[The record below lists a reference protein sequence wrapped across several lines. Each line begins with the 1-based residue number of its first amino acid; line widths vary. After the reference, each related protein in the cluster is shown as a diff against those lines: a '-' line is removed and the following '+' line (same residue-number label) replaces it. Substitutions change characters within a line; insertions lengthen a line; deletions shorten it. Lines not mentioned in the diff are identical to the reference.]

1 MNESYNDNLNN
12 KEKRGFKIPLII
24 IAILI
29 VLLVSVGIITF
40 LNKKRDNSPENI
52 YYTIIDRMESKIANV
67 VSENSKIFTKLSS
80 YSGNIKVSYETN
92 NADLKNIAN
101 ILNNLDISFT
111 DEIDYQNK
119 INNSLINLTYQNKKI
134 GDFNLLL
141 KDEDIYFDL
150 GSIYNKPIKLVNE
163 NYNDIWNLN
172 YTNDLKIIISE
183 FAKIFKNNLKEEYF
197 QKENTTL
204 EINNKKTNVTNY
216 IMKMSKDE
224 LNSMQKNIFDSLL
237 NNSKIITSL
246 SHLYNLDET
255 SLKEKINSYK
265 LEDFKDDLEIN
276 TYIDKNERLLKMTI
290 KMHNILIIEKSNNN
304 TYQITK
310 EVEEVKSNL
319 GSVTIN
325 GTIYNFNL
333 ENEGVKL
340 EGSLTNKSNKYDFDI
355 TMTSDDSIY
364 NMSYQTKNN
373 NGEITLKIE
382 DNETS
387 FNLDINYTLESIS
400 KINEFDTSNYIDI
413 NMITSEDIGII
424 VTNLLNNEGFKLL
437 SEDLNLLSFEN
448 LFDTSFGSGTEELI

>member
-1 MNESYNDNLNN
+1 
-12 KEKRGFKIPLII
+12 
-24 IAILI
+24 
-29 VLLVSVGIITF
+29 
-40 LNKKRDNSPENI
+40 
-52 YYTIIDRMESKIANV
+52 
-67 VSENSKIFTKLSS
+67 
-80 YSGNIKVSYETN
+80 
-92 NADLKNIAN
+92 
-101 ILNNLDISFT
+101 
-111 DEIDYQNK
+111 
-119 INNSLINLTYQNKKI
+119 
-134 GDFNLLL
+134 
-141 KDEDIYFDL
+141 
-150 GSIYNKPIKLVNE
+150 
-163 NYNDIWNLN
+163 
-172 YTNDLKIIISE
+172 
-183 FAKIFKNNLKEEYF
+183 
-197 QKENTTL
+197 
-204 EINNKKTNVTNY
+204 
-216 IMKMSKDE
+216 MKMSKDE

-413 NMITSEDIGII
+413 NMITSEDIGSI